1 MRVDLENRHDDAR
14 LAVLGQD
21 GSVKSAAG
29 NSRQGGGAQRRAD
42 QELPVHARNSLG
54 WGHHGPNLILGVLY
68 HAHRR
73 MRMPHGIKRN
83 TIAIGQNLWSA
94 RRRGDEMVAHIGQRL
109 AARLVD
115 IAGEEEAGECETV
128 A

>member
-1 MRVDLENRHDDAR
+1 
-14 LAVLGQD
+14 
-21 GSVKSAAG
+21 
-29 NSRQGGGAQRRAD
+29 
-42 QELPVHARNSLG
+42 
-54 WGHHGPNLILGVLY
+54 
-68 HAHRR
+68 
-73 MRMPHGIKRN
+73 MPQGIKRN

-115 IAGEEEAGECETV
+115 VAGEEEAGEGETV